1 MLAEPKR
8 KQKISLDPRNKFWSD
23 DTNKFGKRM
32 LEKMGWESG
41 KGLGANLDGNTNH
54 VKVSLKNNTLGVGCS
69 ASHDDD
75 WISHQ
80 DDFNDILANLNQDHA
95 KDEEEEEVK
104 EAEGEGSIKSLEE
117 RSKKSKSRVHYKKF
131 TRGKDLSRYGNVD
144 LACIMGKRSNSEP
157 VTPKTLTPRIQSPYH
172 SDDDEEEKD
181 AGTKEDKTHGF
192 TTITNTTSIQDYFA
206 RRMADIKKSRT
217 ASSPVV
223 DSENA
228 SRGESQEGVHQG
240 EDKEEEARVKKTKKK
255 KKSKRKE
262 KKDSDDSDVAAG
274 AVSAPEAGTGDD
286 LLLLVEGHSS
296 KKSKKRKRR
305 DLVPEDGDC
314 VVLGDKSSSSDEVEI
329 LEGSP
334 RKKLNQDRTGNDD
347 VEETLSSSISSGK
360 KSKKKKKKSKNV

>member
-95 KDEEEEEVK
+95 KDEEEEEEK
-104 EAEGEGSIKSLEE
+104 EAEGEGTIKSLEE

-131 TRGKDLSRYGNVD
+131 TRGKDLTRYGNVD
-144 LACIMGKRSNSEP
+144 LDCIMGKRSNSAP
-157 VTPKTLTPRIQSPYH
+157 VTPKTLTPRIQSPYN
-172 SDDDEEEKD
+172 SDEEEKD
-181 AGTKEDKTHGF
+181 GDPKEDKTHGF
-192 TTITNTTSIQDYFA
+192 TTITNTTNIQDYFA
-206 RRMADIKKSRT
+206 KRMADLKKSRT
-217 ASSPVV
+217 SSSPQNATVV

-228 SRGESQEGVHQG
+228 SGGEGVNQGEESQ
-240 EDKEEEARVKKTKKK
+240 VKKSKKK

-274 AVSAPEAGTGDD
+274 AVSAPEAGTGD
-286 LLLLVEGHSS
+286 LLQLVEGRSS

-314 VVLGDKSSSSDEVEI
+314 IVLGDKSSSSDEVELI
-329 LEGSP
+329 EVSP
-334 RKKLNQDRTGNDD
+334 RKKLNQGRTGNDD
-347 VEETLSSSISSGK
+347 AEETLISGSISSGK
-360 KSKKKKKKSKNV
+360 KSKKKKKKSKDV